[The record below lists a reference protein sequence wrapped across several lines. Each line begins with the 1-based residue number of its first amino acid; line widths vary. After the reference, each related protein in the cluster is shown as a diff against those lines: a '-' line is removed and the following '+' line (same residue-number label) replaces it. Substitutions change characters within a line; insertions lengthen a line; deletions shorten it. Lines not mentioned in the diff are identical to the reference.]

1 MTDNP
6 QQSRDLASKD
16 QLLEEF
22 VAAAVA
28 ELRGHRY
35 CGDAYPQNGWPGV
48 NAALAKYEAWRRAV
62 ETKAAPRD
70 FMRLST
76 PWPLPD
82 VLEKLLEATEHLLKD
97 HDCDAHGH
105 ELFRRAVKVGRDIL
119 PLMRGAVETSARP
132 RCVCGYMEFQFP
144 GDMRIETA
152 TSVHHRDKPCHQ
164 REDLTPLMPTVKAG
178 ERTP

>member
-82 VLEKLLEATEHLLKD
+82 VLRSCSKPLSICSRITIATRTD
-97 HDCDAHGH
+97 TNYSG
-105 ELFRRAVKVGRDIL
+105 EL
-119 PLMRGAVETSARP
+119 
-132 RCVCGYMEFQFP
+132 
-144 GDMRIETA
+144 
-152 TSVHHRDKPCHQ
+152 
-164 REDLTPLMPTVKAG
+164 
-178 ERTP
+178 